1 MNNKKNSIGDNVSKE
16 HKKFLE
22 ENRNFYLKHCSH
34 VDAAENFPL
43 FLKREQ
49 LIYYLSKYELY
60 LKTLEVKGSIV
71 ECGSYKGSSLLLF
84 AKLTSIFE
92 PYNIHKKVLS
102 FDTFSGF
109 PTVNKKDNLK
119 YKKTKKK
126 HLNDTSLTLIKD
138 SIKLF
143 DLNRF
148 NSHIN
153 KIELIQGDAIKTIP
167 KYLKENKH
175 TLVSLLYLD
184 FDLYEPTK
192 VALENFLPRIPKGGL
207 VVFDELNEK
216 RWYGETVAMLEKLNL
231 NKFELKQMPHEPNIS
246 YIKI

>member
-1 MNNKKNSIGDNVSKE
+1 MIKKKFTGDNLSKE
-16 HKKFLE
+16 DKNFLKE
-22 ENRNFYLKHCSH
+22 YRNFYLKHCSH
-34 VDAAENFPL
+34 MDTVQNFPL
-43 FLKREQ
+43 FLKRED

-60 LKTLEVKGSIV
+60 LKTLDVKGSIV
-71 ECGSYKGSSLLLF
+71 ECGSYKGSGLLLF

-102 FDTFSGF
+102 FDTYSGF
-109 PTVNKKDNLK
+109 PSINKKDNLK
-119 YKKTKKK
+119 YKNTKKK
-126 HLNDTSLTLIKD
+126 HFKNTSLALIKD

-143 DLNRF
+143 DLNRY

-153 KIELIQGDAIKTIP
+153 KVELIQGNAIKTIP

-175 TLVSLLYLD
+175 TLISLLYLD

-192 VALENFLPRIPKGGL
+192 VALENFLPRISKGGL
-207 VVFDELNEK
+207 VVFDELNQK

-231 NKFELKQMPHEPNIS
+231 NKFKLKQMPHEPNIS

>member
-1 MNNKKNSIGDNVSKE
+1 MIKKKKFIGDNLSKE

-22 ENRNFYLKHCSH
+22 EYRNFYLKYCSH
-34 VDAAENFPL
+34 MDTVENFPL
-43 FLKREQ
+43 FLKRQ
-49 LIYYLSKYELY
+49 DLIYYLSKYELY
-60 LKTLEVKGSIV
+60 LKTLDVKGSIV
-71 ECGSYKGSSLLLF
+71 ECGSYKGSGLLLF

-102 FDTFSGF
+102 FDTYSGF
-109 PTVNKKDNLK
+109 PSINKKDNLK
-119 YKKTKKK
+119 YKNTKKK
-126 HLNDTSLTLIKD
+126 HFKDTSLTLIKD

-143 DLNRF
+143 DLNRY

-153 KIELIQGDAIKTIP
+153 KVELIQGDAIKTIP

-175 TLVSLLYLD
+175 TLISLLYLD

-192 VALENFLPRIPKGGL
+192 VALENFLPRISKGGL
-207 VVFDELNEK
+207 VVFDELNQK

-231 NKFELKQMPHEPNIS
+231 NKFKLKQMPHEPNIS